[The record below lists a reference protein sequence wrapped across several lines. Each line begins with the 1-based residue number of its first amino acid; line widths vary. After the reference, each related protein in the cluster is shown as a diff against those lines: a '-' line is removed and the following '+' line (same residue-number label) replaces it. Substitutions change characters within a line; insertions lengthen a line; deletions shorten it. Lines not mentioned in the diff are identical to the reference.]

1 MASSSSDV
9 LDRSDGSLSP
19 AQSLFLTMYDGNAPS
34 PVLLGEATT
43 AASENSPSSGPWG
56 EGETRLLLNLYAH
69 YSTKVGPMKKFR
81 CKRAMYEY
89 ISKEILQILNIYR
102 TPTQCESRFKT
113 IAKRKKDEDTNN
125 KTSGHSR
132 CQVSYE
138 EEFAAIRA
146 ADDSIQ
152 PEVLRGVHSVTYKT
166 SQSAQGAKDPANILT
181 GAANIP
187 IGADCADLSGNSEF
201 LDAPSSV
208 VTDSAPKRKGTHKA
222 GRPNAG
228 RMMHMKYFFEHMQ
241 IINEEREAKRE
252 EREKR
257 REERH
262 QELLKLHREHI
273 AALKDLAAKEDNM

>member
-1 MASSSSDV
+1 
-9 LDRSDGSLSP
+9 
-19 AQSLFLTMYDGNAPS
+19 
-34 PVLLGEATT
+34 
-43 AASENSPSSGPWG
+43 
-56 EGETRLLLNLYAH
+56 
-69 YSTKVGPMKKFR
+69 
-81 CKRAMYEY
+81 MYEY
-89 ISKEILQILNIYR
+89 IYKDILQILNIYR

-113 IAKRKKDEDTNN
+113 VAKLKKDEHTNN
-125 KTSGHSR
+125 KTSGRSR
-132 CQVSYE
+132 CQVSNE

-152 PEVLRGVHSVTYKT
+152 PEVLRGVLSVTYRT
-166 SQSAQGAKDPANILT
+166 SQSAQGTKDPANILT

-208 VTDSAPKRKGTHKA
+208 VTDSAPKRTVTHKV

-228 RMMHMKYFFEHMQ
+228 LMMHMKYFFEHMKSE
-241 IINEEREAKRE
+241 INEEREAKRE

-262 QELLKLHREHI
+262 QELLRLHREHI
-273 AALKDLAAKEDNM
+273 AALKALATKEDNI